1 MPEQGLLHSS
11 YGVNAEARSGATDA
25 TEDRRRY
32 NREFMRRWRADP
44 FHLAAEQAKRRERYY
59 GGQKQRRIAQV
70 GSSPQARKRDKE
82 LCGFC
87 WKRRAVKKI
96 TRLQVSENAP
106 DGYVKVRIPYC
117 GQC

>member
-1 MPEQGLLHSS
+1 MPDQELVRGSLDVS
-11 YGVNAEARSGATDA
+11 ADSGSRDQDA
-25 TEDRRRY
+25 VEDRRRY

-44 FHLAAEQAKRRERYY
+44 FHVAVERAQRRQRYLEVH
-59 GGQKQRRIAQV
+59 KQRKIERSA
-70 GSSPQARKRDKE
+70 SSPQARERDGK

-87 WKRRAVKKI
+87 WKRRAVRKI
-96 TRLQVSENAP
+96 ARLQVCESAP